1 MPIDPDLP
9 FRPLTL
15 GVLTLSDTRTEA
27 DDTSGD
33 LLVALATEAG
43 HQIGRRAIIP
53 DDQATIE
60 HTLVAWAEDP
70 DLQVILTTGG
80 TGLTQRDVTPEALRA
95 VADKEIVG
103 FGELFRQISYTTVGT
118 SSMQS
123 RALGAIVR
131 GTPVFAL
138 PGSNGACR
146 DGWGVL
152 RDQLDSRHRPCNFP
166 QIFDRL

>member
-9 FRPLTL
+9 FQPLSL

-33 LLVALATEAG
+33 LLAALATEAG
-43 HQIGRRAIIP
+43 HTLARRAIVA

-60 HTLVAWAEDP
+60 RTLVAWAEDP

-80 TGLTQRDVTPEALRA
+80 TGLTQRDVTPEAVRA

-103 FGELFRQISYTTVGT
+103 FGELFRQVSTTTVGT

-146 DGWGVL
+146 DGWSVL

>member
-9 FRPLTL
+9 FQPLSI
-15 GVLTLSDTRTEA
+15 GILTLSDTRTEA

-33 LLVALATEAG
+33 LLASLAAEAG
-43 HQIGRRAIIP
+43 HTVAHRAIVP

-60 HTLVAWAEDP
+60 RTLVAWAEDP

-80 TGLTQRDVTPEALRA
+80 TGLTRRDVTPEAVRA

-103 FGELFRQISYTTVGT
+103 FGELFRQVSTTTVGT

-146 DGWGVL
+146 DGWSVL
-152 RDQLDSRHRPCNFP
+152 HDQFDSRHRPCNFP
-166 QIFDRL
+166 QIFERL